1 MEGVYDI
8 DFEKIV
14 NLSLLSDE
22 DWYQMIKTKYSR
34 IFNGQSTVKDENISN
49 EEFEMLQGYML
60 EKFNQNI
67 QSLIENTLIGNQD
80 LVQQS
85 EQKLISLLLLNDK
98 INHISFSNSKEHR
111 GFANSES
118 EASIKQLLNIIF
130 YTDNCFL
137 LEKTFQLISQLNTSK
152 VTLRQIKNL
161 FKQFIG
167 TNEIVITD
175 LEANIFT
182 SQFYQSLN
190 PFNYLKSFILGE
202 TDQSQGGHFAD
213 SQNFIYI
220 IHRKKIVLNIN
231 VDVVCGK
238 QSFQNNQNTI
248 LGNQGSN
255 TSNQGSNPSNQRIS
269 QLSNLRIQDAYSY
282 QFLNYHTQQLQKDVS
297 ASSQQGINNEFQSN
311 ERKHKQNMIY
321 PSYYL
326 AKQILGQDAEI
337 QDVFRVAF
345 VIKLLRKKDC
355 IRSLL
360 TLMLSY
366 FTVFSERKE
375 LGMNIDLVQI
385 IKNDFSCLVP
395 CLLFSLL
402 DDACNIKRETKS
414 QFQAL
419 VCSTEYQQSLSSSDM
434 QRFIIHTIETDKN
447 CFKYI
452 EHDVNINLLP
462 PYIRSYYSLQRT
474 HKKLMQCETAD
485 LFTIKFHEYLFNA
498 VATLE
503 SDIDQRV
510 LLHQDQ
516 LECIDAISSY
526 FTSSDL
532 SKLLQVH
539 MLLPEFFYEE
549 KKKEEEKRRRK
560 GQLVKEDI
568 NQQFQFDFEQFT
580 FGYHIKKKFHKL
592 PGLVKFYLA
601 LFLSEVAP
609 KFYLNIIQS
618 NIKQPDNLEDIEN
631 ILTENLSEKNQQS
644 IFPIHSDDISCSDK
658 YIDFKEIEE
667 VTTDYK
673 KEIQKQEMIHPIFD
687 MTFSDLQNHLA
698 SIAKQA
704 KMSIGNSFILF
715 RKTNNLLVNY
725 KFSYYQILNQS
736 IVLQKIVTHKSREF
750 RQKALP
756 IVEKIIQNHSNIYED
771 MKKRISK
778 LQVWE
783 ISLLH
788 HLASF
793 NNDLLETS
801 DDKVEEYLEKEI
813 SAFQAN
819 QDEKQLVPLLLF
831 SCKIFQKTSLNDP
844 KDEIIPV
851 KERIFYIHL
860 QEYPEFCK
868 IYYLLNVKYKGHLRT
883 LWNFYS
889 NKHPELLI
897 KEICILNFVRLS
909 SESAILNHNELNE
922 SQKKY
927 FLFLKKNIHLFQQI
941 PKDLD
946 LRLSIIHYDLHKSY
960 EFKYIKDFYLFS
972 CLLYMVMSQ
981 SEFSQSQKQNLLIS
995 FFQSL
1000 NKIKDFS
1007 SFSSLLLNKKLYDNV
1022 SKIIQNQP
1030 QPNKDLLVI
1039 ILNIMNNTVHQ
1050 SICEFKINLLV
1061 LIDFKEI
1068 IQKQKSKDLQD
1079 NIKKQKELFSLIG
1092 YLDLVFYD
1100 ALLSVEKDKRQ
1111 RFLFDETDYE
1121 KISDNWNKIIND
1133 ICYLQEELSL
1143 FKKNKISLIYHK
1155 FQVLKNQYQ
1164 FKIVDLKDQDYSQ
1177 QLNKYRE
1184 TFNFSDFYP
1193 QFKNKFDALTY
1204 YGILVKNLV
1213 ANSPVYDFQII
1224 KNTAQYIIDQIE
1236 ETNTDNLIQL
1246 SHILKNVTNILC
1258 SKLPFDFKN
1267 LEVLIDIEKQIQK
1280 NLKNDQKQIMSFN
1293 DQITSFLD
1301 NVKEITFSEQMN
1313 SDFLKV
1319 NLELKLK
1326 KLFYLESEQKIK
1338 KQIQQKEIQ
1347 CFLDNKYGQSVLK
1360 FILKSFPNQ
1369 NELVE
1374 LAQPLDFDKIQTISS
1389 NSECKK
1395 SLQECNSIT
1404 TKLME
1409 WMVYF
1414 QEYSKTSDSAKKTII
1429 SLFEVL
1435 KIICE
1440 EYPLA
1445 VQHIVASNFHVKLLD
1460 ITHSLQHHMFQKR
1473 KLSNGNHSNF
1483 SPFLLNQDY
1492 AFYKIST
1499 ENYISSSLC
1508 IKNHLIQHLIQIF
1521 QQQCLDFLQS
1531 IKEGKQEQNDEL
1543 YESQQ
1548 NKSLYIQN
1556 QIIELLVDIPKNVS
1570 QPIAHQILINCE
1582 YLFLN
1587 YTDIFFH
1594 LNALIKLFHITLN
1607 FLLQSFYADPLLNPQ
1622 NLLKLRFLQFLNFNQ
1637 SFKDK
1642 EEVFRKRQQLS
1653 QNKIE
1658 NHLNLYKLQ
1667 NLPFLESDQFSKPSD
1682 NYLHSDI
1689 DEKNEESKIQDFN
1702 IQHNQQNQYEINQHI
1717 DVVYIPNYQN
1727 FQLDEG
1733 YTVHN
1738 NSEVDQV
1745 DNKYNF
1751 NFDYDLK
1758 NAIKQSSNSQNL
1770 QMTSVEKSKI
1780 EKCIQEILL
1789 KFPVFD
1795 SCFFEKIFQNS
1806 QSHKNQSLNQL
1817 LISLMNHPWNCMEIL
1832 NIVFRQSFQEKSV
1845 GQGVNIQYNQIVET
1859 ALKTSLIHYPLSKGV
1874 YCKKENQI
1882 ILGEHNPQIDLT
1894 HNIFEMEQIPLIQV
1908 LLRSPQFSRIQ
1919 EHVWMIIKNDINAEF
1934 PNIYQNVVITQNLID
1949 MVAINIT
1956 SEKLPQL
1963 MINIIQNQVQII
1975 DIIKFLTPHLEETTN
1990 SSFIYYSLF
1999 ALRKTL
2005 EKFISEL
2012 SHDSD
2017 VTPIINSTLSQLR
2030 EWIIGRSEF
2039 VEKQL
2044 TNMLKK
2050 CTQFI
2055 QDQVSKFYSMRPE
2068 QLDDI
2073 EIDLENVSKNFQ
2085 VLWKIITNIKKDIK
2099 MDIQALAEINLILNY
2114 AFLETGQLPI
2124 MRQRKQSNEV
2134 SLTRSFQDKNEFQQS
2149 TNIYQYHSEDEFSED
2164 FLISK
2169 LASMNELTKKSVNF
2183 ERKLWEFFEQISET
2197 LGPEII
2203 GRDVYIHLL
2212 NLLKPSLKKSEL
2224 MRHLRSIVYGNQFT
2238 FAKQTRQINIFRDN
2252 IWTST
2257 VEEMKEYTT
2266 DEWLRAVFSIKFKSK
2281 VGDHIIDEIGI
2292 DAGGLKNHWISKVV
2306 EQTFLNNK
2314 ELFTF
2319 TPNQMSVYPNKDA
2332 ISKKALE
2339 QIELLG
2345 KFVGKSMM
2353 EDWSLML
2360 SFAPFFIK
2368 SVLKRDL
2375 SIGDFYSYDFNSAQ
2389 QHQWLLE
2396 NDINGLDLGIT
2407 FSYISYSNGASKV
2420 IELKNDGQNI
2430 EVNDQNKKEYIQLY
2444 CKAKMQ
2450 DEIALQTQYFQKGLF
2465 SIIPEDALE
2474 ALEPDDFISFYQG
2487 VQEIDIQYL
2496 KKKMKYEGFKS
2507 TDKIIEWF
2515 WEILKDWDN
2524 VQKKKFL
2531 SALTEIPGIPVGG
2544 YPVRDVSTGNVKQL
2558 TISFLNCNPE
2568 SLPVWHTCFFRVD
2581 IPKYNSKEQMKQ
2593 KIEQSINLSCGFHIA

>member
-1 MEGVYDI
+1 MEGIYNI
-8 DFEKIV
+8 DFEQIV
-14 NLSLLSDE
+14 NLSKLSDE
-22 DWYQMIKTKYSR
+22 DWFQLIQTKYSR
-34 IFNGQSTVKDENISN
+34 VFSGQSTIKDENISN
-49 EEFEMLQGYML
+49 EEFEMLQGFML
-60 EKFNQNI
+60 EKFNQYI
-67 QSLIENTLIGNQD
+67 QSLVENSISGNQD

-98 INHISFSNSKEHR
+98 INHISISNLKEHR
-111 GFANSES
+111 GFVNSES
-118 EASIKQLLNIIF
+118 DTSIKQLLNIIF

-137 LEKTFQLISQLNTSK
+137 LEKTFQLISQLSNSK
-152 VTLRQIKNL
+152 ATLKQIKNA
-161 FKQFIG
+161 FKQLIG

-182 SQFYQSLN
+182 QQFYSNLN
-190 PFNYLKSFILGE
+190 PFNYLQSFILGE
-202 TDQSQGGHFAD
+202 NHQNLSINAAD
-213 SQNFIYI
+213 NQNFVYI
-220 IHRKKIVLNIN
+220 IHRKKIILNISL
-231 VDVVCGK
+231 DQVCGK
-238 QSFQNNQNTI
+238 KAFQDRQSQL

-255 TSNQGSNPSNQRIS
+255 QRSSQQSNQR
-269 QLSNLRIQDAYSY
+269 NQDSCPF
-282 QFLNYHTQQLQKDVS
+282 QFLNCNTQQVQQEVS
-297 ASSQQGINNEFQSN
+297 AIGQQGSSNEFHSKK
-311 ERKHKQNMIY
+311 RKINQNKIY

-326 AKQILGQDAEI
+326 AKQIIGQEAEI
-337 QDVFRVAF
+337 QDIFRVAF

-355 IRSLL
+355 TRSLL
-360 TLMLSY
+360 ILMLSY
-366 FTVFSERKE
+366 FTIFSERRE

-385 IKNDFSCLVP
+385 IKKDFGCLVP

-402 DDACNIKRETKS
+402 DDVCNIKREIKS

-419 VCSTEYQQSLSSSDM
+419 MCSVEYQKSLSNNDM
-434 QRFIIHTIETDKN
+434 QRFIINTIETDKN
-447 CFKYI
+447 CYKYI
-452 EHDVNINLLP
+452 EHDVDINLLP
-462 PYIRSYYSLQRT
+462 PYIRSQYVLQRT
-474 HKKLMQCETAD
+474 HKKLTQCESAD
-485 LFTIKFHEYLFNA
+485 YFTIKFQEYLSNA
-498 VATLE
+498 AALE
-503 SDIDQRV
+503 RNIDQSV
-510 LLHQDQ
+510 LLDQ
-516 LECIDAISSY
+516 NQLQCIHAISSY

-532 SKLLQVH
+532 SKLLQVQN
-539 MLLPEFFYEE
+539 LLPQFFNQEKQIDEE
-549 KKKEEEKRRRK
+549 YT
-560 GQLVKEDI
+560 
-568 NQQFQFDFEQFT
+568 FEYLIQKN
-580 FGYHIKKKFHKL
+580 YHKL
-592 PGLVKFYLA
+592 PGIVKFYVA

-609 KFYLNIIQS
+609 KFYLNIIKNNNQ
-618 NIKQPDNLEDIEN
+618 QPDNIIEDVDN
-631 ILTENLSEKNQQS
+631 ILTQNLQEKNQQT
-644 IFPIHSDDISCSDK
+644 FYPIHSDDNLSTDK
-658 YIDFKEIEE
+658 YIDFKEIE
-667 VTTDYK
+667 VVIADYQ
-673 KEIQKQEMIHPIFD
+673 KEIKKQEMIHPIFG
-687 MTFSDLQNHLA
+687 MTFSDLQTHLLF
-698 SIAKQA
+698 IAKQA
-704 KMSIGNSFILF
+704 KMICGNSFILF
-715 RKTNNLLVNY
+715 RTTNNLLVNC

-736 IVLQKIVTHKSREF
+736 IVLQKIVAHKSTEF

-771 MKKRISK
+771 LKKRISK

-783 ISLLH
+783 INLLH

-801 DDKVEEYLEKEI
+801 DDKVDEYLEKEI
-813 SAFQAN
+813 SSFQSN
-819 QDEKQLVPLLLF
+819 QDELVPLLLF

-844 KDEIIPV
+844 KDDILPV
-851 KERIFYIHL
+851 KERIFYVHL

-868 IYYLLNVKYKGHLRT
+868 IYYLLNVKYKGHLRNI
-883 LWNFYS
+883 WNFYS
-889 NKHPELLI
+889 DKHPELLI

-909 SESAILNHNELNE
+909 SESAILNDNQLNQ
-922 SQKKY
+922 SQKNY
-927 FLFLKKNIHLFQQI
+927 FLFLKKNIQLFQQI

-946 LRLSIIHYDLHKSY
+946 LRLSIKHYDLHNSY
-960 EFKYIKDFYLFS
+960 QFKYIQEFYQFS
-972 CLLYMVMSQ
+972 CLLYMVQSQ
-981 SEFSQSQKQNLLIS
+981 SEFNQNQKQNLLIS

-1000 NKIKDFS
+1000 NKINVKLFNKSKITNILNIQQDFNS
-1007 SFSSLLLNKKLYDNV
+1007 YSSLILNKKLYESV
-1022 SKIIQNQP
+1022 SKIIQNQS
-1030 QPNKDLLVI
+1030 QPNKELLVKV
-1039 ILNIMNNTVHQ
+1039 LNIMNTNVHQ
-1050 SICEFKINLLV
+1050 SICEFKINLLI
-1061 LIDFKEI
+1061 LIDFKDML
-1068 IQKQKSKDLQD
+1068 QKQKSKDL
-1079 NIKKQKELFSLIG
+1079 LYPLIG

-1100 ALLSVEKDKRQ
+1100 SLLSVEKDKKQ
-1111 RFLFDETDYE
+1111 KFIFDETDYE
-1121 KISDNWNKIIND
+1121 KITDSWNKIVND
-1133 ICYLQEELSL
+1133 ICWLQDEYYS
-1143 FKKNKISLIYHK
+1143 FQKNKINLIYHK
-1155 FQVLKNQYQ
+1155 FQFLESQYN
-1164 FKIVDLKDQDYSQ
+1164 FKIVDFKDQDYSQ

-1184 TFNFSDFYP
+1184 NFNFIDFYP

-1204 YGILVKNLV
+1204 YVILMKNLV
-1213 ANSPVYDFQII
+1213 ASSPVHDFEII
-1224 KNTAQYIIDQIE
+1224 KNTAQYIINKINE
-1236 ETNTDNLIQL
+1236 ANTDNLIQL

-1267 LEVLIDIEKQIQK
+1267 LEVLIDLEKQIQK
-1280 NLKNDQKQIMSFN
+1280 NLKNEQKQIMSFN
-1293 DQITSFLD
+1293 DQITTFLD
-1301 NVKEITFSEQMN
+1301 NIKEISFYEQMN

-1319 NLELKLK
+1319 NLELKIK

-1338 KQIQQKEIQ
+1338 KQIQQNEIQ
-1347 CFLDNKYGQSVLK
+1347 YYLENKYAGSVLK
-1360 FILKSFPNQ
+1360 LILKSFPNQ
-1369 NELVE
+1369 NEFLE
-1374 LAQPLDFDKIQTISS
+1374 LAQPQDFHKIQTVAS
-1389 NSECKK
+1389 NTECKK
-1395 SLQECNSIT
+1395 SLNECNQIT
-1404 TKLME
+1404 AKLME

-1414 QEYSKTSDSAKKTII
+1414 QQYSKKSDSAKKTII

-1445 VQHIVASNFHVKLLD
+1445 VQHIVSSNFHIKLLD
-1460 ITHSLQHHMFQKR
+1460 ITHSLQHHILQKR

-1483 SPFLLNQDY
+1483 SPYLLNQDY
-1492 AFYKIST
+1492 AFYEISAD
-1499 ENYISSSLC
+1499 NYVSSSLC
-1508 IKNHLIQHLIQIF
+1508 IKNHLIQHLIQTF

-1531 IKEGKQEQNDEL
+1531 TKEGNQEQDEDL
-1543 YESQQ
+1543 LESKQ
-1548 NKSLYIQN
+1548 NKLLYIQN
-1556 QIIELLVDIPKNVS
+1556 QIIELLVDIPKNIS
-1570 QPIAHQILINCE
+1570 QPIAHQILLNCE
-1582 YLFLN
+1582 QLFLS

-1622 NLLKLRFLQFLNFNQ
+1622 NLLKLRFQQFLNFNQ

-1642 EEVFRKRQQLS
+1642 EEIAKKRQQLS

-1658 NHLNLYKLQ
+1658 NHLNFFKLQ
-1667 NLPFLESDQFSKPSD
+1667 NLPFLEQDQFSKPSN
-1682 NYLHSDI
+1682 NYLHIEI
-1689 DEKNEESKIQDFN
+1689 DDKNEESKIQDFN
-1702 IQHNQQNQYEINQHI
+1702 IQQNQQIQYEINQHV
-1717 DVVYIPNYQN
+1717 DVVNIPNIQDR
-1727 FQLDEG
+1727 QQDEVQA
-1733 YTVHN
+1733 THS
-1738 NSEVDQV
+1738 NSEVEQP

-1758 NAIKQSSNSQNL
+1758 NAIKQSSNSQSL
-1770 QMTSVEKSKI
+1770 QMTCVEKSRI

-1795 SCFFEKIFQNS
+1795 SSFFEKIFQNS
-1806 QSHKNQSLNQL
+1806 QSHQNEALNQL

-1845 GQGVNIQYNQIVET
+1845 CQGVNIQYNQIVET

-1874 YCKKENQI
+1874 YCNKENQI
-1882 ILGEHNPQIDLT
+1882 ILGEHNPKVDLT
-1894 HNIFEMEQIPLIQV
+1894 HNIFEMSQISLIQV
-1908 LLRSPQFSRIQ
+1908 LLRSPQFSKIQ

-1934 PNIYQNVVITQNLID
+1934 PNIYQDVVITQNLID
-1949 MVAINIT
+1949 MVALNIN

-1963 MINIIQNQVQII
+1963 MINIIQNQEQII
-1975 DIIKFLTPHLEETTN
+1975 DVIKFLTPHLEETSN
-1990 SSFIYYSLF
+1990 SSFIYHSFF

-2012 SHDSD
+2012 SHDFD
-2017 VTPIINSTLSQLR
+2017 VTLIINSVLSQLR
-2030 EWIIGRSEF
+2030 EWIVGRSEF

-2055 QDQVSKFYSMRPE
+2055 QDQVNKFYSMRPE

-2085 VLWKIITNIKKDIK
+2085 VLWKIITNIKKDAK

-2114 AFLETGQLPI
+2114 DFLETGQLPI

-2134 SLTRSFQDKNEFQQS
+2134 SLTRSFQDKNELLQN
-2149 TNIYQYHSEDEFSED
+2149 TNVNQYNCEDEFSED

-2183 ERKLWEFFEQISET
+2183 QRKVWEFFEQISET

-2238 FAKQTRQINIFRDN
+2238 FAKQTRQINILRDN
-2252 IWTST
+2252 IWNST

-2266 DEWLRAVFSIKFKSK
+2266 QEWLRAVFSIKFKSK
-2281 VGDHIIDEIGI
+2281 VGDYVIDEIGI

-2314 ELFTF
+2314 ELFTY

-2332 ISKKALE
+2332 NSKKALE

-2353 EDWSLML
+2353 EDWSLMI

-2375 SIGDFYSYDFNSAQ
+2375 SIDDFYSYDFKTAQ

-2396 NDINGLDLGIT
+2396 NDISGLELDIT
-2407 FSYISYSNGASKV
+2407 FSYISYSNGTPKV
-2420 IELKNDGQNI
+2420 VELKKDGQNI
-2430 EVNDQNKKEYIQLY
+2430 EVNDQNKQEYIQLY

-2450 DEIALQTQYFQKGLF
+2450 DELALQIQYFQKGLF

-2474 ALEPDDFISFYQG
+2474 ALEPDDFILFYQG
-2487 VQEIDIQYL
+2487 VQEIDVSYL

-2507 TDKIIEWF
+2507 TDKVIEWF
-2515 WEILKDWDN
+2515 WEILEDWDN

-2558 TISFLNCNPE
+2558 TISYLNGNPDL
-2568 SLPVWHTCFFRVD
+2568 LPVWHTCFFRVD

-2593 KIEQSINLSCGFHIA
+2593 KIQQSINLSCGFHIA

>member
-1 MEGVYDI
+1 MEGVYNI
-8 DFEKIV
+8 NFEKIV
-14 NLSLLSDE
+14 ELSKLSDE
-22 DWYQMIKTKYSR
+22 DWFQMIKTKYSR
-34 IFNGQSTVKDENISN
+34 VFNGQSTIKDENISN
-49 EEFEMLQGYML
+49 EELEMLQGFML

-67 QSLIENTLIGNQD
+67 QSLVENVIDGNPD

-98 INHISFSNSKEHR
+98 VNHVSFSSLKEYT
-111 GFANSES
+111 GFVNSES

-137 LEKTFQLISQLNTSK
+137 LEKTFQLISQLSTSK
-152 VTLRQIKNL
+152 VTLRHIKNL

-175 LEANIFT
+175 LEANMFT
-182 SQFYQSLN
+182 QQFYESPN

-202 TDQSQGGHFAD
+202 NDLNQGAHISD
-213 SQNFIYI
+213 NQNFIYI
-220 IHRKKIVLNIN
+220 IQRKKIILRISL
-231 VDVVCGK
+231 DQVCGT
-238 QSFQNNQNTI
+238 QSFQNNQNTL

-255 TSNQGSNPSNQRIS
+255 QRSSQQYNQRI
-269 QLSNLRIQDAYSY
+269 QEAYRY
-282 QFLNYHTQQLQKDVS
+282 QFLNQNTQQLQKS
-297 ASSQQGINNEFQSN
+297 TMRQQASNNEFQSN
-311 ERKHKQNMIY
+311 ERKNEQKKIY

-326 AKQILGQDAEI
+326 AKHILGEEAEI

-355 IRSLL
+355 NRSLL
-360 TLMLSY
+360 ILMFSY
-366 FTVFSERKE
+366 FTIFSERRE
-375 LGMNIDLVQI
+375 LSMNIDLAQM
-385 IKNDFSCLVP
+385 IKKDFGCLVP

-402 DDACNIKRETKS
+402 DEAGNIKREIKS

-419 VCSTEYQQSLSSSDM
+419 ICSTEYQKSLSSIDM
-434 QRFIIHTIETDKN
+434 QHFIIKTIETDKN
-447 CFKYI
+447 CFKSI
-452 EHDVNINLLP
+452 EHDIDINSLP
-462 PYIRSYYSLQRT
+462 PYIRSYCSLQRT
-474 HKKLMQCETAD
+474 HKKLVQCESTD
-485 LFTIKFHEYLFNA
+485 QFTIKFHDYLFNA
-498 VATLE
+498 ASLNMDTNQKILF
-503 SDIDQRV
+503 
-510 LLHQDQ
+510 HQNYQ
-516 LECIDAISSY
+516 ECIDAIQSY
-526 FTSSDL
+526 LTSADL

-560 GQLVKEDI
+560 GQQVIEDI
-568 NQQFQFDFEQFT
+568 SLQFQFDFEQFT
-580 FGYHIKKKFHKL
+580 FGYHIKNNFNRL
-592 PGLVKFYLA
+592 PGIVKFYLS

-618 NIKQPDNLEDIEN
+618 KIQQTNKVEEGGEN
-631 ILTENLSEKNQQS
+631 IMAENQEEKSKQSFYPINSNDILS
-644 IFPIHSDDISCSDK
+644 SDK
-658 YIDFKEIEE
+658 YIDYKEIEE
-667 VTTDYK
+667 VVSDY
-673 KEIQKQEMIHPIFD
+673 QKDIEKLETVHPVFG
-687 MTFSDLQNHLA
+687 MTLSDLQTHLA

-704 KMSIGNSFILF
+704 KMSCGNSFILF
-715 RKTNNLLVNY
+715 RTTNNLLVNY
-725 KFSYYQILNQS
+725 KFSYYQILNQL
-736 IVLQKIVTHKSREF
+736 IVLQKIVAHKSRDF

-756 IVEKIIQNHSNIYED
+756 IAEKIIQNHSNIYED

-783 ISLLH
+783 INLLH

-801 DDKVEEYLEKEI
+801 DDKVDEYLEKEI
-813 SAFQAN
+813 STFQSN
-819 QDEKQLVPLLLF
+819 YDEKYLVPLLLF
-831 SCKIFQKTSLNDP
+831 SCKIFQKTSLTEP
-844 KDEIIPV
+844 KDEIIPM
-851 KERIFYIHL
+851 KERIFYVHL

-868 IYYLLNVKYKGHLRT
+868 IYYLLNVKYKGHLRNI
-883 LWNFYS
+883 WNYYS
-889 NKHPELLI
+889 NTHPELLI
-897 KEICILNFVRLS
+897 KEICILNYVRLC
-909 SESAILNHNELNE
+909 SESEILNHNQLCE

-927 FLFLKKNIHLFQQI
+927 FLFLKKHIHLFQQI

-946 LRLSIIHYDLHKSY
+946 LRLSIKHYDLHNTY
-960 EFKYIKDFYLFS
+960 EFKYFQEIYQFQ

-981 SEFSQSQKQNLLIS
+981 SEFNQIQKQNLLIS

-1000 NKIKDFS
+1000 NKINDFS

-1022 SKIIQNQP
+1022 SKIIQNQS
-1030 QPNKDLLVI
+1030 QPNKELLVK
-1039 ILNIMNNTVHQ
+1039 ILNITNTTVHQ
-1050 SICEFKINLLV
+1050 SICDFKINLLI
-1061 LIDFKEI
+1061 LIDFKNM

-1079 NIKKQKELFSLIG
+1079 NIQKQKELFSLIG

-1100 ALLSVEKDKRQ
+1100 SLLSVEKDKRQ
-1111 RFLFDETDYE
+1111 KFIFDESDYE
-1121 KISDNWNKIIND
+1121 KISENWNKIVNN
-1133 ICYLQEELSL
+1133 ICQIQEEQSL
-1143 FKKNKISLIYHK
+1143 LKKNRINLIYHK
-1155 FQVLKNQYQ
+1155 FQFLENYYQ
-1164 FKIVDLKDQDYSQ
+1164 FKIVDFKDQYYCQ

-1184 TFNFSDFYP
+1184 SYQFSDFQP

-1204 YGILVKNLV
+1204 YIILARNLV
-1213 ANSPVYDFQII
+1213 ANSPFCDFETI
-1224 KNTAQYIIDQIE
+1224 KNTAQYIINQIQE
-1236 ETNTDNLIQL
+1236 INTDNLIQL
-1246 SHILKNVTNILC
+1246 SHILKNVTNIIC
-1258 SKLPFDFKN
+1258 QKLPFDFKN
-1267 LEVLIDIEKQIQK
+1267 LEVLIDLEKQIQK
-1280 NLKNDQKQIMSFN
+1280 YLKNDQKQIMSFN

-1301 NVKEITFSEQMN
+1301 NIKEMSFSEQMN
-1313 SDFLKV
+1313 QDFLKV
-1319 NLELKLK
+1319 NLELKIK
-1326 KLFYLESEQKIK
+1326 KLFYLESEQKLK
-1338 KQIQQKEIQ
+1338 KQIQQKDIQ
-1347 CFLDNKYGQSVLK
+1347 CFLENKYGVPVLK
-1360 FILKSFPNQ
+1360 LILKPFSNKSQF
-1369 NELVE
+1369 VE
-1374 LAQPLDFDKIQTISS
+1374 LAQPKDFHKIQAVAS
-1389 NSECKK
+1389 NTECKK
-1395 SLQECNSIT
+1395 SLYDCNQIT

-1429 SLFEVL
+1429 SIFEIL

-1445 VQHIVASNFHVKLLD
+1445 VQHIVVSNFHVKLLD
-1460 ITHSLQHHMFQKR
+1460 ITHSLQHHSLQMR
-1473 KLSNGNHSNF
+1473 KVFNGNNSNF

-1492 AFYKIST
+1492 AFYEIST

-1508 IKNHLIQHLIQIF
+1508 IKNHLIHHLIQIF

-1531 IKEGKQEQNDEL
+1531 LKEGKQEQNDDLFECK
-1543 YESQQ
+1543 Q

-1570 QPIAHQILINCE
+1570 QPIAHQILLNCE
-1582 YLFLN
+1582 QLFLN

-1594 LNALIKLFHITLN
+1594 LNGLIKLFHITLN
-1607 FLLQSFYADPLLNPQ
+1607 FLLQSFYPDPLLNPQ
-1622 NLLKLRFLQFLNFNQ
+1622 NLLKLRFQQFLNFNQ

-1642 EEVFRKRQQLS
+1642 EEIVRKRYHLS

-1667 NLPFLESDQFSKPSD
+1667 NLPFLEQDQFSKPS
-1682 NYLHSDI
+1682 NKYLQSDA
-1689 DEKNEESKIQDFN
+1689 DDKNEESKIQDFSS
-1702 IQHNQQNQYEINQHI
+1702 QHNQQNQYETNQHV
-1717 DVVYIPNYQN
+1717 DLVYIANQQN
-1727 FQLDEG
+1727 VQADQVH
-1733 YTVHN
+1733 TVHN
-1738 NSEVDQV
+1738 NSKADQV
-1745 DNKYNF
+1745 ENNKYNF

-1758 NAIKQSSNSQNL
+1758 NALKQSSNNQNL
-1770 QMTSVEKSKI
+1770 QMTCVEKSRI
-1780 EKCIQEILL
+1780 SKCIQEILL

-1795 SCFFEKIFQNS
+1795 SSFFEKIFQNS
-1806 QSHKNQSLNQL
+1806 QSHNNQALNQL

-1832 NIVFRQSFQEKSV
+1832 NLVFRQSFQEKSV
-1845 GQGVNIQYNQIVET
+1845 CQGVNIQHNQIVET

-1874 YCKKENQI
+1874 YCKKDNQI
-1882 ILGEHNPQIDLT
+1882 ILEEHNPQVDLT
-1894 HNIFEMEQIPLIQV
+1894 HNIFEMQIPLIQI
-1908 LLRSPQFSRIQ
+1908 LLRSPQFSKIQ
-1919 EHVWMIIKNDINAEF
+1919 EHVWMIIKNDVNAEF

-1949 MVAINIT
+1949 MVALNIT

-1963 MINIIQNQVQII
+1963 MINIIQNQAQII
-1975 DIIKFLTPHLEETTN
+1975 DIIKFLTPHLEETSN

-2030 EWIIGRSEF
+2030 EWIIRRSEF
-2039 VEKQL
+2039 VQKQL

-2055 QDQVSKFYSMRPE
+2055 QDQVSKYYSMRPE
-2068 QLDDI
+2068 QMDER

-2134 SLTRSFQDKNEFQQS
+2134 SLTTSFQDKNEFQQN
-2149 TNIYQYHSEDEFSED
+2149 TNVNQYHSEDEFSED

-2257 VEEMKEYTT
+2257 VEEMKEYKTE
-2266 DEWLRAVFSIKFKSK
+2266 EWLKAVFSIKFKSK
-2281 VGDHIIDEIGI
+2281 VGDHIIEEIGI

-2332 ISKKALE
+2332 TSKNSLD

-2360 SFAPFFIK
+2360 NFAPFFIK

-2375 SIGDFYSYDFNSAQ
+2375 SIGDFYSYDFKTAQ

-2396 NDINGLDLGIT
+2396 NDINGLELGIT
-2407 FSYISYSNGASKV
+2407 FSYIGYSNGTSKTV
-2420 IELKNDGQNI
+2420 ELKKDGLNI
-2430 EVNDQNKKEYIQLY
+2430 EVNDQNKQEYIQSY

-2474 ALEPDDFISFYQG
+2474 ALEPEDFISFYQG

-2507 TDKIIEWF
+2507 TDKVIEWF

-2524 VQKKKFL
+2524 DQKKKFL

-2593 KIEQSINLSCGFHIA
+2593 KIEQSIYLSCGFHIV